1 MASFNYIA
9 DTAQL
14 NKELSNILEVVINN
28 VSNTLLK
35 DFQGHLESTIYAAPP
50 GKQYERN
57 RANGGF
63 YSGWEIRENQS
74 SAISG
79 YVRTLAFDGGKLV
92 APSENNGWAHG
103 GKWGGSPGGDQRG
116 KMPWILNYS
125 DINEQY
131 SYAGGA
137 YYIRGGGQ
145 YDGYWDDYMYDID
158 EKIEKWLNDEF
169 KKYGITR
176 R

>member
-1 MASFNYIA
+1 MASINYVA
-9 DTAQL
+9 STTQL
-14 NKELSNILEVVINN
+14 NKELSDILEKVIDA
-28 VSNTLLK
+28 VSETLLK
-35 DFQGHLESTIYAAPP
+35 DFRQHLDATIYAAPK
-50 GKQYERN
+50 GDYVRN
-57 RANGGF
+57 RENGGF
-63 YSGWEIRENQS
+63 YAGWEIKKDQS
-74 SAISG
+74 SALKG
-79 YVRTLAFDGGKLV
+79 YIRRLAFDGGKLV
-92 APSENNGWAHG
+92 APSESNGWAHG
-103 GKWGGSPGGDQRG
+103 GKWGSSPGGDQRG

-137 YYIRGGGQ
+137 HYIRGGGQ

-169 KKYGITR
+169 KKYGIVR

>member
-9 DTAQL
+9 DTTQL
-14 NKELSNILEVVINN
+14 NKELSNILEIVINN

-35 DFQGHLESTIYAAPP
+35 DFQGHLDSTIYAAPP
-50 GKQYERN
+50 GEQYKRN

-74 SAISG
+74 SALSG
-79 YVRTLAFDGGKLV
+79 YVRTLAFDGSKLV
-92 APSENNGWAHG
+92 APSESNGWAHG
-103 GKWGGSPGGDQRG
+103 GKWGSSPGGDQRG

-145 YDGYWDDYMYDID
+145 HEGYWDDYMYNI
-158 EKIEKWLNDEF
+158 EKKIEKWLNDEF

>member
-1 MASFNYIA
+1 MANINYVA
-9 DTAQL
+9 STTQL
-14 NKELSNILEVVINN
+14 NKELSDILEKVIDA
-28 VSNTLLK
+28 VSETLLK
-35 DFQGHLESTIYAAPP
+35 DFRQHLDATIYAAPK
-50 GKQYERN
+50 GDYVRN
-57 RANGGF
+57 RENGGF
-63 YSGWEIRENQS
+63 YAGWEIKEDQS
-74 SAISG
+74 SALKG
-79 YVRTLAFDGGKLV
+79 YIRRLAFDGGKLV
-92 APSENNGWAHG
+92 APSESNGWAHG

-125 DINEQY
+125 NINEKY

-145 YDGYWDDYMYDID
+145 YEGYWDDYMYDID

>member
-1 MASFNYIA
+1 MASINYVA
-9 DTAQL
+9 STTQL
-14 NKELSNILEVVINN
+14 NKELSDILEKVIDA
-28 VSNTLLK
+28 VSETLLK
-35 DFQGHLESTIYAAPP
+35 DFRQHLDATIYAAPK
-50 GKQYERN
+50 GDYVRN
-57 RANGGF
+57 RENGGF
-63 YSGWEIRENQS
+63 YAGWEIKEDQS
-74 SAISG
+74 SALKG
-79 YVRTLAFDGGKLV
+79 YIRRLAFDGGKLV
-92 APSENNGWAHG
+92 APSESNGWAHG

-125 DINEQY
+125 DINKQY

-145 YDGYWDDYMYDID
+145 YEGYWDDYMHDID

>member
-1 MASFNYIA
+1 MASINYVA
-9 DTAQL
+9 STTQL
-14 NKELSNILEVVINN
+14 NKELSDILEKVIDA
-28 VSNTLLK
+28 VSETLLK
-35 DFQGHLESTIYAAPP
+35 DFRQHLDATIYAAPK
-50 GKQYERN
+50 GDYVRN
-57 RANGGF
+57 REDGGF
-63 YSGWEIRENQS
+63 YAGWEIKEDQS
-74 SAISG
+74 SVLKG
-79 YVRTLAFDGGKLV
+79 YIRRLAFDGSELV
-92 APSENNGWAHG
+92 APSGSNGWAHG
-103 GKWGGSPGGDQRG
+103 GNWGGSPGGDQRG
-116 KMPWILNYS
+116 KMPWILNYA

-169 KKYGITR
+169 KKYGRIR

>member
-9 DTAQL
+9 DTTQL
-14 NKELSNILEVVINN
+14 NKELSNILETVINN

-35 DFQGHLESTIYAAPP
+35 DFQIHLDSTIYAASP
-50 GKQYERN
+50 GEQYERN

-63 YSGWEIRENQS
+63 YSGWEIKENQS
-74 SAISG
+74 SVLSG

-92 APSENNGWAHG
+92 APSESNGWAHG
-103 GKWGGSPGGDQRG
+103 GNWGGSPGGDQRG
-116 KMPWILNYS
+116 KMPWILN
-125 DINEQY
+125 DIQANGIY

-137 YYIRGGGQ
+137 NYLYGNQ
-145 YDGYWDDYMYDID
+145 GYWDSYLKDID
-158 EKIEKWLNDEF
+158 NKIEKWLNDEF
-169 KKYGITR
+169 KKYGISR

>member
-1 MASFNYIA
+1 MASINYVA
-9 DTAQL
+9 STTQL
-14 NKELSNILEVVINN
+14 NKELSDILEKVIDA
-28 VSNTLLK
+28 VSETLLK
-35 DFQGHLESTIYAAPP
+35 DFRQHLDATIYAAPK
-50 GKQYERN
+50 GDYVRN
-57 RANGGF
+57 RENGGF
-63 YSGWEIRENQS
+63 YAGWEIKKDQS
-74 SAISG
+74 SALKG
-79 YVRTLAFDGGKLV
+79 YIRRLAFDGGKLV
-92 APSENNGWAHG
+92 APSEINGWAHG
-103 GKWGGSPGGDQRG
+103 GNWGGSPGGDQRG
-116 KMPWILNYS
+116 KMPWILNYA

-169 KKYGITR
+169 KKYGIAR

>member
-1 MASFNYIA
+1 MANINYVA
-9 DTAQL
+9 STTQL
-14 NKELSNILEVVINN
+14 NKELSDILEKVIDA
-28 VSNTLLK
+28 VSETLLK
-35 DFQGHLESTIYAAPP
+35 DFRQHLDATIYAAPK
-50 GKQYERN
+50 GDYVRN
-57 RANGGF
+57 RENGGF
-63 YSGWEIRENQS
+63 YAGWEIKEDQS
-74 SAISG
+74 SALKG
-79 YVRTLAFDGGKLV
+79 YIRRLAFDGGKLV
-92 APSENNGWAHG
+92 APSESNGWAHG

-125 DINEQY
+125 NINEQY

-145 YDGYWDDYMYDID
+145 YEGYWDDYMYDID

>member
-1 MASFNYIA
+1 MANINYVA
-9 DTAQL
+9 STTQL
-14 NKELSNILEVVINN
+14 NKELSDILETVIDA
-28 VSNTLLK
+28 VYETLLK
-35 DFQGHLESTIYAAPP
+35 DFRQHLEETIYAAQK
-50 GKQYERN
+50 GDYVRN
-57 RANGGF
+57 RENGGF
-63 YSGWEIRENQS
+63 YAGWEIKEDQS
-74 SAISG
+74 SALKG
-79 YVRTLAFDGGKLV
+79 YIRRLAFDGGKLV
-92 APSENNGWAHG
+92 APSESNGWAHG

-125 DINEQY
+125 NINEQY